1 MTTLTRGSGSSTPIW
16 GALRRRQ
23 VAVITAIAAAT
34 GYRIQPTLT
43 EVVLGLALLAA
54 GLAALWRHHPAT
66 RLRRELGER
75 GWLGYRQLRAHAG
88 AAALRANATA
98 TRPDHT
104 LGRRAPLAEYGARV
118 GRLVSGPWWMR
129 GRAVYSPWTRGVLVL
144 GPQGSG
150 KTSWLVGPILDAP
163 GAAYVTSTK
172 TELVTMTGR
181 LRAQIGP
188 VHVFNPTSLGGLL
201 STLGWDPVRDCTN
214 PDVADAR
221 ARALVRGGGGVSGAE
236 NADFWANKAVEIV
249 RAYLLAAALT
259 GQGMAQVMDWA
270 VNHHDQTPM
279 TILEQHSPDVPAGW
293 LGTLVS
299 NLDAAPATL
308 SGYLAGVIPA
318 VSFMD
323 NPLVAAACRPD
334 PDNQFDIEAFLRDRG
349 TLYVVAGEDDR
360 RIAPL
365 LTALTEAV
373 FATAKRVAAT
383 CPGGRLDPPLSM
395 FLDEVANTTPV
406 PLDQWA
412 ADSRGWGITVF
423 ALAQDLAQ
431 LQTRWGRSRAQTIF
445 SNLPTKVVLPGVS
458 VKDDLESLAYL
469 GGQRTV
475 RQTSEHHGHDQTR
488 PPSRTISHGR
498 EPVITGHLIY
508 GLPRWHAY
516 ILGLGTRAAV
526 IRFQP
531 GHRRART
538 ELRRLERRLRNQP
551 PSAADPTGPALV
563 SIPPPD
569 QEREAA

>member
-1 MTTLTRGSGSSTPIW
+1 MTTISRGSGPTTPIW

-23 VAVITAIAAAT
+23 VAAVSAGAVLAAYCARPTVTEIA
-34 GYRIQPTLT
+34 L
-43 EVVLGLALLAA
+43 VVALLVA
-54 GLAALWRHHPAT
+54 GLAALWRQRPAA
-66 RLRRELGER
+66 RLRRELGAG
-75 GWLGYRQLRAHAG
+75 GWLDYRQLRTHAG
-88 AAALRANATA
+88 ARALRAGAGSI
-98 TRPDHT
+98 RPGHQLT
-104 LGRRAPLAEYGARV
+104 RRAPLSDYGARV
-118 GRLVSGPWWMR
+118 GRLVSGSWWMR
-129 GRAVYSPWTRGVLVL
+129 GRAVYSPWARGVLVL

-150 KTSWLVGPILDAP
+150 KTSWIVGPILEAP

-172 TELVTMTGR
+172 TELVTMTAR
-181 LRAQIGP
+181 LRAQSGP
-188 VHVFNPTSLGGLL
+188 VHVFNPTGLGGLL
-201 STLGWDPVRDCTN
+201 STLGWDPGEDCVN
-214 PDVADAR
+214 PDVADSR

-236 NADFWANKAVEIV
+236 SADFWANKAAEIV

-259 GQGMAQVMDWA
+259 GRGMAEVMDWA

-279 TILEQHSPDVPAGW
+279 TILEQHAPSVPAGW
-293 LGTLVS
+293 LGTLAS

-334 PDNQFDIEAFLRDRG
+334 PHNRFDIERFLRERG
-349 TLYVVAGEDDR
+349 TLYVVSGEDDR

-373 FATAKRVAAT
+373 FATAKRVAAAS
-383 CPGGRLDPPLSM
+383 PSGRLDPPLSM

-445 SNLPTKVVLPGVS
+445 SNLPTKVILPGVS
-458 VKDDLESLAYL
+458 VKEDLEALAYL
-469 GGQRTV
+469 GGHRTV
-475 RQTSEHHGHDQTR
+475 RQTSEHHGDDKAR
-488 PPSRTISHGR
+488 PRSRTVSHSR
-498 EPVITGHLIY
+498 EPVITGHMIY

-516 ILGLGTRAAV
+516 ILGLGTRPAV
-526 IRFQP
+526 VRFQP
-531 GHRRART
+531 GHRRARA
-538 ELRRLERRLRNQP
+538 ELRRLERSLRARATP
-551 PSAADPTGPALV
+551 AVAAAPTLV
-563 SIPPPD
+563 SVPSPD
-569 QEREAA
+569 QRREAA